1 MPGRNSQRRVD
12 LTERL
17 ATRRPRKLLAIDGGG
32 IRGVLSLHILSRIE
46 ELLIKESKRADYRL
60 ADYFDYVAGTST
72 GGIIAAGIALGMS
85 VAEILDF
92 YVRNGPAMFDK
103 ASIFQRLQYK
113 YDSEPLAQ
121 QLKSVFGE
129 DTTLGAKELECLL
142 LLVMRNATTDSPW
155 LLSNNP
161 FAKYNDPAH
170 PACNTKLPL
179 WQLVRASTAAPTYFP
194 PEVIM
199 CGDKSF
205 IFVDGGVTMYN
216 NPTFQMFL
224 MATVDRYW
232 VRAPL
237 EKRGWETGT
246 DKMLIISVGTGTSP
260 GENYSLKPNEMNL
273 LFNATSIP
281 SALMYAA
288 LNEQDLLCRVFG
300 DCVAGHVLD
309 REVDTMS
316 PSLGPL
322 REKLF
327 RYIRYNAELTKE
339 GLAALGCG
347 DVDPQAVQKL
357 DSVDDI
363 PSLERVGKAT
373 AQRQVDH
380 SHFNFEV
387 FHP

>member
-1 MPGRNSQRRVD
+1 MPGRDSERRVD
-12 LTERL
+12 LTKRL
-17 ATRRPRKLLAIDGGG
+17 ARKGPRKLLALDGGG
-32 IRGVLSLHILSRIE
+32 IRGVLSLHILGRIE
-46 ELLIKESKRADYRL
+46 ELLIKESKRPDYRL

-92 YVRNGPAMFDK
+92 YVRNGAAMFDK
-103 ASIFQRLQYK
+103 ASIMQRLRYE
-113 YDSEPLAQ
+113 YNSEPLAK

-155 LLSNNP
+155 PLSNNP

-199 CGDKSF
+199 CGGKPF

-232 VRAPL
+232 INAPA
-237 EKRGWETGT
+237 ENRGWETGT

-273 LFNATSIP
+273 LFNATTIP

-309 REVDTMS
+309 REVDKMS
-316 PSLGPL
+316 PSVGPL
-322 REKLF
+322 RQKLF
-327 RYIRYNAELTKE
+327 RYIRYNAELTKQ
-339 GLAALGCG
+339 GLAALGCD
-347 DVDPQAVQKL
+347 DVDPEVVQKL
-357 DSVDDI
+357 DSIDGI
-363 PSLERVGKAT
+363 PSLERVGKAA
-373 AQRQVDH
+373 AQRQVDDT
-380 SHFNFEV
+380 HFNFEV
-387 FHP
+387 FQP